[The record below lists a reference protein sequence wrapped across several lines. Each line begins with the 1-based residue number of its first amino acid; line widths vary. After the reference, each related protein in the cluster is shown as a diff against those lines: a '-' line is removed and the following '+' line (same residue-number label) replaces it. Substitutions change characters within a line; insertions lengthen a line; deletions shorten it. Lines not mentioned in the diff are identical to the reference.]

1 MNNKVG
7 VLIGTRP
14 GIIKMSP
21 LVHELARRDAE
32 HIVIHTGQHYS
43 LQMDRQIMKDV
54 GLDEPDYHI
63 TRPAECISHA
73 QQTAYMLIGVE
84 KILLK
89 EKPKVLLVCGDANT
103 NMAGALAARKIHVE
117 VGHVEAGLRSFDWR
131 MPEEHN
137 RVIIDHISEY
147 LFAPT
152 HRAKKYLQRDGVR
165 GTVFVVGNTI
175 VEATLRYSKIA
186 KERGLSKV
194 TGATEGKP
202 FILLTFHR
210 EENVDSKE
218 ILNNLVQA
226 MLNISEDY
234 GYLIVFPV
242 HPRTSKRLAEF
253 AVDRRVS
260 RMPNLRLIEPQ
271 GYLDFLAF
279 LSQATIVLTDSGGVQ
294 EECCI
299 LQVPCVTLRESTER
313 QETIAVGAN
322 LLAGTQKQSIIQVF
336 DRVVKAL
343 PEIRSWPNP
352 YGDGKA
358 SKRIIDTCLTGHPE
372 DELSGYEYEEE
383 TYDPNLVCNG

>member
-21 LVHELARRDAE
+21 LVHELARRGAE

-73 QQTAYMLIGVE
+73 QQTAYMLTGVE

-89 EKPKVLLVCGDANT
+89 EKPGILLVCGDANT

-175 VEATLRYSKIA
+175 VDATLEYSKIA
-186 KERGLSKV
+186 RQRGLSKV
-194 TGATEGKP
+194 TDATEGKP
-202 FILLTFHR
+202 FILLTLHR

-226 MLNISEDY
+226 LLNISEDY

-242 HPRTSKRLAEF
+242 HPRTSISHFPGFFNHPLK
-253 AVDRRVS
+253 
-260 RMPNLRLIEPQ
+260 
-271 GYLDFLAF
+271 
-279 LSQATIVLTDSGGVQ
+279 
-294 EECCI
+294 CCSEI
-299 LQVPCVTLRESTER
+299 STE
-313 QETIAVGAN
+313 
-322 LLAGTQKQSIIQVF
+322 
-336 DRVVKAL
+336 
-343 PEIRSWPNP
+343 
-352 YGDGKA
+352 
-358 SKRIIDTCLTGHPE
+358 
-372 DELSGYEYEEE
+372 
-383 TYDPNLVCNG
+383 